1 MNNIIRTLAYHMR
14 AIKWDYSNVPAL
26 LQKMP
31 LEYLVETDKSE
42 LLGFF
47 YNISFFSNYSELKD
61 KEQSPAY
68 IYHQLQTCRLDNLKK
83 NLVV

>member
-1 MNNIIRTLAYHMR
+1 
-14 AIKWDYSNVPAL
+14 
-26 LQKMP
+26 MP